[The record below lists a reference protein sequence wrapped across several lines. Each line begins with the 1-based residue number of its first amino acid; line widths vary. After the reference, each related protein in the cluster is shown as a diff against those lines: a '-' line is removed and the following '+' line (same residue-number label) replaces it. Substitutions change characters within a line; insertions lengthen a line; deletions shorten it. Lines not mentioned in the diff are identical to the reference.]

1 MPPRLS
7 KRGGARRRRRM
18 RNAPSLTLIEASEKQ
33 FATRSDII
41 HVRGKQFVTFAAP
54 TTSPTALFF
63 LPGDFGARGASM
75 ASLYSRWRVEKVLL
89 KVYPLGATGTIVMIG
104 IQDDN
109 SAEGG
114 GTVDPTTATDVLALR
129 TSCSNGAFATTP
141 TLMEWSPI
149 DRASPLWYFT
159 QGTAASGDDVRLVAP
174 FTLWAVSSPSALS
187 TALSI
192 EMHYTLSFKSATQSG
207 AAPT

>member
-1 MPPRLS
+1 
-7 KRGGARRRRRM
+7 M
-18 RNAPSLTLIEASEKQ
+18 RNAPSLTLIEASERQ
-33 FATRSDII
+33 FATRSDVI
-41 HVRGKQFVTFAAP
+41 HVRGKQLVTFA
-54 TTSPTALFF
+54 SITAAASAVFF
-63 LPGDFGARGASM
+63 LPGDFGARGAAL
-75 ASLYSRWRVEKVLL
+75 ASLYSRWRVERVLIKL
-89 KVYPLGATGTIVMIG
+89 YPFGSTAVVLTFG

-129 TSCSNGAFATTP
+129 TSCSTGAFTTIP

-159 QGTAASGDDVRLVAP
+159 QGTAASGADQRLVAP
-174 FTLWAVSSPSALS
+174 FTIWAATNAGSL
-187 TALSI
+187 TGMFI
-192 EMHYTLSFKSATQSG
+192 EMHYTLSFKGATQSG